1 MKIFVTSDAGS
12 LTPMDK
18 WEYRWVEANPKN
30 DFELDKYGTDGWEAV
45 SCAGQVYGSSMA
57 TQTIIWVLMK
67 RKVLKAES

>member
-18 WEYRWVEANPKN
+18 WEYQWVESNPPSNFKLN
-30 DFELDKYGTDGWEAV
+30 EASENGWEAV
-45 SCAGQVYGSSMA
+45 SSVSVFGGSMWRWC
-57 TQTIIWVLMK
+57 TVWVLMK